1 MEDPKA
7 LYFRN
12 DKHTFKAIISKNFSG
27 YFIKIGGTYNCCLEI
42 QYKPSDNTAK
52 IIQIK
57 SERECGLIKFLEEGD
72 TVPMIKASLQSIAS
86 IFPIK
91 QFDFDDGSSIEC
103 GEKNM
108 NSKPP
113 RRTIKPL
120 SLLHLSIALSGLTWY
135 EKYFNAKM
143 NPINRDIYKK
153 CIETYM
159 TSPMIPYD
167 TFKMKYLEYEKQS
180 IALEPYYLAA
190 KSYPEFF
197 TSVPKNRR
205 CELFFNWV
213 PTFINSYFNS
223 VNLFNNW
230 YINIDDMPTIPIE
243 ILGSKLPEGYKGGRR
258 NRTIKNS
265 KRKKNTIV
273 FSNDRNAFLNCLVA
287 HHDM

>member
-1 MEDPKA
+1 
-7 LYFRN
+7 
-12 DKHTFKAIISKNFSG
+12 
-27 YFIKIGGTYNCCLEI
+27 
-42 QYKPSDNTAK
+42 
-52 IIQIK
+52 
-57 SERECGLIKFLEEGD
+57 
-72 TVPMIKASLQSIAS
+72 
-86 IFPIK
+86 
-91 QFDFDDGSSIEC
+91 
-103 GEKNM
+103 M

-120 SLLHLSIALSGLTWY
+120 SLLHLSIALSGMTWY

-190 KSYPEFF
+190 KTYPEFF
-197 TSVPKNRR
+197 TSIPKNRR

-230 YINIDDMPTIPIE
+230 YINIDDMPKIPIE
-243 ILGSKLPEGYKGGRR
+243 IIGSKGPEGYKGGRR

-287 HHDM
+287 DYDM